1 MPREYNHKVPSLGW
15 KVYNTRTKMVALFRT
30 KADLKNTLGLYAKKD
45 TKEII
50 EKGGTW
56 EHFLIERVGVKFT
69 VDWHRPGIPGG
80 NNAGK
85 DKDKAVLMPMAI
97 SGADGYCWRIS
108 PGRKDWRK
116 MVCG

>member
-1 MPREYNHKVPSLGW
+1 MEKILKDRVPNYGW
-15 KVYNTRTKMVALFRT
+15 KVYNTQTKMVALFRT
-30 KADLKNTLGLYAKKD
+30 KADLKNTLGLYAKKG

-50 EKGGTW
+50 EKGGVW
-56 EHFLIERVGVKFT
+56 EHFIIERVGVKFT
-69 VDWHRPGIPGG
+69 VDWHRPGTPGG
-80 NNAGK
+80 NYNSK
-85 DKDKAVLMPMAI
+85 DKDKAVLIPMPI